1 MRKNPSHAV
10 ANSAVSPAAA
20 AFRLISTE
28 TIESLNVTLQTWY
41 HEASRCVHYHLASES
56 DENVCLIGLRTVP
69 TDSTGV
75 AHILEHTTL
84 CGSQRYPVRDP
95 FFMMTRRSLNTFMN
109 AFTSADWTAYPFAS
123 ENRKDFFNLLDVY
136 LDAVFFPTLN
146 ELDFAQEG
154 HRIEVADPSD
164 ADSPLVYKGVVYNEM
179 KGAMSSSMSQLWA
192 AVTRHLFPSSTYHH
206 NSGGDPAEI
215 TELSYE
221 QLKQFYTTHYHPSN
235 AVIMT
240 FGNLPVEDI
249 QQSLHDKALAH
260 FNAVPDSVTP
270 SAAAAD
276 EGLSRLIAIPA
287 EKRYAAP
294 VTAIEHYPCEADEDT
309 GLKNK
314 THIVMGWLL
323 GDGSDLEQN
332 LEAHLLANVLLE
344 HSASPLMQAI
354 ETTDLGNSPSGL
366 CGLEDSFR
374 EMVFVCGLEGS
385 ERSHIEA
392 FEQLVLGV
400 LQDIAEHGIDQEKL
414 QSVLHQLE
422 LSQREISGDG
432 YPYGLQLILAG
443 LSPALAGINPGS
455 HLDIDEALESLR
467 QKITDPDYI
476 CQLVRRLLLD
486 NSHRVTVALVPD
498 EQMAARQAAMEAGK
512 LADIK
517 SRLSAGQKQQLID
530 RAEALTARQ
539 ASVDKPDILPKVG
552 LADVPPN
559 KPMVKPADAYGKS
572 NDKGQ
577 VLTAYDQGTNGLV
590 YLQYVS
596 SIPSLS
602 DEELRLL
609 PLLSAIIPELGVG
622 DAGYLQ
628 IQEEQ
633 SASTGGI
640 GAFTQYRGPLDTSA
654 FCGGAFILGGKALE
668 RNGDK
673 LADLMT
679 RTMADCRFDEL
690 DRIHELCSQILTRR
704 LERVTGSGHSLAMS
718 LAASG
723 LSASAAVGYTM
734 GGIESIPWLRETIA
748 GFTDRAKLEA
758 FAGKLADLHRKL
770 LGEPGQLAAIGE
782 SSFLRHGQ
790 SIVDR
795 FGADLTL
802 GMTDLNLRTVR
813 LDQPVHVQQAW
824 QINSQV
830 NFASIAVPT
839 VPADH
844 PDNAALTVI
853 GNLMRNGYLHRAVRE
868 QGGAYGGGAAQDAS
882 SCAFK
887 FYSYRDPRLN
897 DTLKDFARSVDW
909 LLETKIEEAALE
921 EAILGVIGGLDKPRS
936 PAGEGKT
943 AFINALFG
951 RDDAYHARF
960 RSSVLNTGATELK
973 QVAERYLTAAADAA
987 RHSVGLVVGER
998 GAAELD
1004 KSRFSLRKL

>member
-1 MRKNPSHAV
+1 MRKNANQAAV
-10 ANSAVSPAAA
+10 DDAASPATAH
-20 AFRLISTE
+20 FRLISTE
-28 TIESLNVTLQTWY
+28 NIESLNVNLQTWY

-154 HRIEVADPSD
+154 HRIEVAEPSNPE
-164 ADSPLVYKGVVYNEM
+164 SPLVYKGVVYNEM

-240 FGNLPVEDI
+240 FGNLPVEEI
-249 QQSLHDKALAH
+249 QQSLHDNALRH
-260 FNAVPDSVTP
+260 FAAVPDGVAATV
-270 SAAAAD
+270 SASD
-276 EGLSRLIAIPA
+276 GLSRLISIPA

-294 VTAIEHYPCEADEDT
+294 LTAIEHYPCEADEEN

-400 LQDIAEHGIDQEKL
+400 LQDIAENGIDQDKL

-476 CQLVRRLLLD
+476 CGLVRRLLLE
-486 NSHRVTVALVPD
+486 NMHRVTVALVPD
-498 EQMAARQAAMEAGK
+498 EQMAARQAAIEAGK
-512 LADIK
+512 LAEIN
-517 SRLSAGQKQQLID
+517 SRLSAEQRQQLIE

-559 KPMVKPADAYGKS
+559 KPMVKPAEALGKS
-572 NDKGQ
+572 SDKGQ
-577 VLTAYDQGTNGLV
+577 LLTAYDQGTNGLV

-596 SIPSLS
+596 SIPQLG

-622 DAGYLQ
+622 KASYLQ
-628 IQEEQ
+628 MQEAQ

-640 GAFTQYRGPLDTSA
+640 GAFTQYRGPLDSSA
-654 FCGGAFILGGKALE
+654 FCGGAFVLGGKALE

-679 RTMADCRFDEL
+679 RTMAECRFDEL

-704 LERVTGSGHSLAMS
+704 VERVTGSGHSLAMS

-723 LSASAAVGYTM
+723 LSASAAVSYKM

-748 GFTDRAKLEA
+748 GFSDRAKLEV
-758 FAGKLADLHRKL
+758 FAGKLEQLHQKL
-770 LGEPGQLAAIGE
+770 LAEPGQLAAIGE
-782 SSFLRHGQ
+782 SAFLQRSQ

-795 FGADLTL
+795 FGADLQL
-802 GMTDLNLRTVR
+802 GMTGLDLRTVS
-813 LDQPVHVQQAW
+813 LEQPIQVQQAW

-830 NFASIAVPT
+830 NFAAIAVPT

-844 PDNAALTVI
+844 PDNAPLTVI
-853 GNLMRNGYLHRAVRE
+853 GNLMRNGFLHRAVRE

-897 DTLKDFARSVDW
+897 ETLQDFARSVDW
-909 LLETKIEEAALE
+909 LLETRIEDAALE

-951 RDDAYHARF
+951 RDDDYHARF
-960 RSSVLNTGATELK
+960 RSSVLKTGSAELK

-998 GAAELD
+998 GASQLD
-1004 KSRFSLRKL
+1004 TKRFKLRKL